1 MDEKMIHD
9 HWISLE
15 VEDEIPNR
23 VTLDAIHE
31 MDDEINNP
39 NLKTYDSFDEILDE
53 LQ

>member
-15 VEDEIPNR
+15 VGYEMPNR
-23 VTLDAIHE
+23 VTLDAIHK
-31 MDDEINNP
+31 MDDEINDS
-39 NLKTYDSFDEILDE
+39 NLKTYDLFDEILDE